1 MKKQAFNP
9 YLPSY
14 EYVPDGEP
22 HVFGDRLYIYGSHDK
37 FNGKRFCENDYVAW
51 STPVDN
57 LADWRYEGVIY
68 KKTQDIDNA
77 NGDKVMYAPDVAR
90 GVDGKYYL
98 YYGLENDNK
107 IGVAVC
113 DSPAGE
119 YHFLGCV
126 QDKNGE
132 YWGRRPQ
139 DFMPFDPGILVD
151 NGRVYLYAGQGPMME
166 KMAKSEYKRHFRDS
180 SYFVELETDML
191 TMKQEPVR
199 LLPNIMDSAGTGF
212 ENHEFFEANSI
223 RKFDDKYYF
232 IYSSVQSH
240 ELCWAVSDRPDGDFT
255 YGGVLTSNG
264 DVGPLGFTSTK
275 SYAKPLGYE
284 VKNYI
289 GNNHGSVEKV
299 KDRYYVFGHRHTA
312 RNMFS
317 RQGYAEEIKFKN
329 GKFEYAE
336 LTSCGLNDGP
346 LMGVGEY
353 EARIAC
359 HLYSK
364 KGPTWSAHKL
374 VQNKEHP
381 AFMQDGLDREDNP
394 NQYIQNMKD
403 GAVAGFRYFDFE
415 NYEPDSISVKIR
427 GKANGYFYIYDDAD
441 KKNILG
447 KIAIV
452 VNDKKNFC
460 CVKDSLTVPKKN
472 SALYFEYKGKGY
484 LDFYSFELKQMF
496 IHITKE
502 PNVMAQGMSWIKT
515 NMKLAM
521 NTSDETLAE
530 LMTDGCNMGVKS
542 LSRYLNQYKAAD
554 DRAKA
559 ITKKLINF
567 SVFVV

>member
-284 VKNYI
+284 AKNYI
-289 GNNHGSVEKV
+289 GNNHGSVEKI

-394 NQYIQNMKD
+394 NQYIPF
-403 GAVAGFRYFDFE
+403 AC
-415 NYEPDSISVKIR
+415 
-427 GKANGYFYIYDDAD
+427 
-441 KKNILG
+441 
-447 KIAIV
+447 V
-452 VNDKKNFC
+452 V
-460 CVKDSLTVPKKN
+460 
-472 SALYFEYKGKGY
+472 
-484 LDFYSFELKQMF
+484 
-496 IHITKE
+496 
-502 PNVMAQGMSWIKT
+502 
-515 NMKLAM
+515 
-521 NTSDETLAE
+521 
-530 LMTDGCNMGVKS
+530 
-542 LSRYLNQYKAAD
+542 
-554 DRAKA
+554 
-559 ITKKLINF
+559 
-567 SVFVV
+567 

>member
-51 STPVDN
+51 STPVYD

-151 NGRVYLYAGQGPMME
+151 DGRVYLYAGQGPMME

-289 GNNHGSVEKV
+289 GNNHGSVEKI

-415 NYEPDSISVKIR
+415 SYEPDSISVKIR

-484 LDFYSFELKQMF
+484 LDFYSFELK
-496 IHITKE
+496 
-502 PNVMAQGMSWIKT
+502 
-515 NMKLAM
+515 
-521 NTSDETLAE
+521 
-530 LMTDGCNMGVKS
+530 
-542 LSRYLNQYKAAD
+542 
-554 DRAKA
+554 
-559 ITKKLINF
+559 
-567 SVFVV
+567 